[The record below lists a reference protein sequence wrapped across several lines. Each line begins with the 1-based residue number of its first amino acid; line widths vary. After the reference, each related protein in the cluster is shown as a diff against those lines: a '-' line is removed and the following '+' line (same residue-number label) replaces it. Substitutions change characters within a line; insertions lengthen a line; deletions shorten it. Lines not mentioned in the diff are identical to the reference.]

1 MQSRSAVIVI
11 MNDPARTGRSR
22 PLALELVM
30 GTPLLRWLTH
40 ALADRGVE
48 RWLLVCPQNVLAE
61 ARLCFPEG
69 CELTACADR
78 DAGNPLHV
86 FLSSAPEEEEQ
97 VLVLTGACVCLPPED
112 GETCASCA
120 CQVRCDELM
129 AALDEEDF
137 SFSRFLLTKGS
148 RCSQLEGVCAVSDLS
163 ELPGLSER
171 MHRAAML
178 RLAERGVQVWDAGYC
193 HVDPGAVIG
202 TGTVLMPGTVIR
214 GATVIGSDCVIG
226 PGTLLENAHVGS
238 GCRINSSQLSDCRIG
253 NDCAVGPYA
262 SIRSGSLL
270 GDRVLVGSGT
280 ELSCTELGEATR
292 VGALC
297 ALRELTCGRS
307 CIFGAG
313 VICTGGRV
321 TVAEE
326 AFIGGGT
333 TLADSVSIG
342 RGAVLSPGMTVT
354 RDVPPQTLASA
365 KVRQSVRK
373 DRSK

>member
-48 RWLLVCPQNVLAE
+48 RWLLVCPQSVLAE

-78 DAGNPLHV
+78 EAGNPLHV
-86 FLSSAPEEEEQ
+86 FLSSAPEEEER

-112 GETCASCA
+112 AHTGASCA

-148 RCSQLEGVCAVSDLS
+148 PCSQLEGVCAVSDLS
-163 ELPGLSER
+163 ELPELSER
-171 MHRAAML
+171 MHRAAM
-178 RLAERGVQVWDAGYC
+178 RGLAERGVQIWDAGCC

-226 PGTLLENAHVGS
+226 PGALLENTRIGS

-253 NDCAVGPYA
+253 SDCAVGPYA
-262 SIRSGSLL
+262 SIRSGSRL

-280 ELSCTELGEATR
+280 ELSGVELGEATR
-292 VGALC
+292 IGALC
-297 ALRELTCGRS
+297 ALRELNCGRS
-307 CIFGAG
+307 CSFGPG
-313 VICTGGRV
+313 VICAGGS
-321 TVAEE
+321 VAVEDE
-326 AFIGGGT
+326 AVIGGGT
-333 TLADSVSIG
+333 TFAQSVSIG
-342 RGAVLSPGMTVT
+342 RGAVLSAGMVVT
-354 RDVPPQTLASA
+354 RDIPAQTMAAA